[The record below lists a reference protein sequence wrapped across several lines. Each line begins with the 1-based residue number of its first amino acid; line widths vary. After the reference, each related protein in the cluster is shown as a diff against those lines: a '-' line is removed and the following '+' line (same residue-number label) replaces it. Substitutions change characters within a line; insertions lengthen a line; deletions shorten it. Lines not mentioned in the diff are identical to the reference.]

1 MNGPSCAGESRSEV
15 RAGSMRLFLVRHG
28 EALPKTADP
37 LQPLSPEGKRCAVLA
52 ADALLRA
59 GARPVALLHSEKM
72 RATQTAAIISREL
85 PGHPP
90 AQLRRGLAPED
101 PVDEWEAEAAL
112 ARTDMVIVGHMPF
125 LPRLASLLVTKDQ
138 ERAQFAFETG
148 GVLCLERIDYGSW
161 TVRFLFAPS
170 LASTSGVAFLPDGLQ
185 KRE

>member
-1 MNGPSCAGESRSEV
+1 MNGLSCAGGSRDEV
-15 RAGSMRLFLVRHG
+15 RGGSMRLFLVRHG

-37 LQPLSPEGKRCAVLA
+37 LQSLSPEGKRCALLA

-59 GARPVALLHSEKM
+59 GVRPAVLLHSEKT
-72 RATQTAAIISREL
+72 RAMQTAAIISCGL

-90 AQLRRGLAPED
+90 AQLRKGLSPED
-101 PVDEWEAEAAL
+101 PVDGWGAEAAL

-125 LPRLASLLVTKDQ
+125 LPRLASLLIAKDQ

-161 TVRFLFAPS
+161 IVRFLFAP
-170 LASTSGVAFLPDGLQ
+170 
-185 KRE
+185 